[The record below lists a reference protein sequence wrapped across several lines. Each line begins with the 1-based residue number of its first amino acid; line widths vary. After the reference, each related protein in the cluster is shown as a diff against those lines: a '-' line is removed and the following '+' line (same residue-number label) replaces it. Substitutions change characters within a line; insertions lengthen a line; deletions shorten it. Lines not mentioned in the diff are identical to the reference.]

1 MHSLIII
8 SEGIN
13 LRMRRRIETFVF
25 TFRQISLICA
35 LKESEINNFQD
46 FTNTRRTTINF
57 TLKLSSKQ
65 IIFLDTEV
73 FKGPRFNKHI
83 LRPPKPT
90 ETFQNT
96 HFSSFYPLSVKKGF
110 AYGCLL
116 YTSPSPRDLSTSRMP
131 SSA

>member
-1 MHSLIII
+1 
-8 SEGIN
+8 
-13 LRMRRRIETFVF
+13 MRRRIETFVF

-46 FTNTRRTTINF
+46 FTNTFHTTINF

-65 IIFLDTEV
+65 IVFLDTK
-73 FKGPRFNKHI
+73 FLKDQDSFKHI

-96 HFSSFYPLSVKKGF
+96 HFSSFYPLSVKKCF
-110 AYGCLL
+110 AYGEAVSAKR
-116 YTSPSPRDLSTSRMP
+116 YSRDDRFNNPTLRQKILD
-131 SSA
+131 AL

>member
-1 MHSLIII
+1 
-8 SEGIN
+8 
-13 LRMRRRIETFVF
+13 MRRRIETFVF

-110 AYGCLL
+110 AYGEAV
-116 YTSPSPRDLSTSRMP
+116 
-131 SSA
+131 SAKRYSQDDRFNNPTLRQKILHAL